1 MRKDNLIIFINNVIQ
16 YCRSRLIHFYRKENL
31 YLSYKIFT
39 HNFIFTHNL
48 IFKQIIKIKKI

>member
-1 MRKDNLIIFINNVIQ
+1 MRKDNLIIFINNIIQ
-16 YCRSRLIHFYRKENL
+16 YCRSILIHFYRKENL

-39 HNFIFTHNL
+39 HNL